1 MIKLYTDVLVVGG
14 GAAGLKAALT
24 AADRGV
30 QVILA
35 VDYPYSG
42 STFYANSPEWGLTC
56 ARDEADVEALY
67 QDIIHASHGCLN
79 PVLARRMAEESRQGF
94 EELKGYGLEFTNSK
108 DIGMVSCFGKTA
120 RGGVLRS
127 RLRLGP
133 NSRWYPGLPLL
144 LW

>member
-42 STFYANSPEWGLTC
+42 STFYANSPE
-56 ARDEADVEALY
+56 
-67 QDIIHASHGCLN
+67 
-79 PVLARRMAEESRQGF
+79 
-94 EELKGYGLEFTNSK
+94 
-108 DIGMVSCFGKTA
+108 
-120 RGGVLRS
+120 
-127 RLRLGP
+127 
-133 NSRWYPGLPLL
+133 
-144 LW
+144 

>member
-42 STFYANSPEWGLTC
+42 STCQFP
-56 ARDEADVEALY
+56 
-67 QDIIHASHGCLN
+67 
-79 PVLARRMAEESRQGF
+79 
-94 EELKGYGLEFTNSK
+94 
-108 DIGMVSCFGKTA
+108 GMGA
-120 RGGVLRS
+120 HLRP
-127 RLRLGP
+127 R
-133 NSRWYPGLPLL
+133 
-144 LW
+144 

>member
-1 MIKLYTDVLVVGG
+1 MGG

-67 QDIIHASHGCLN
+67 QDIIPVSYTHLRKRCSGTGSRSWN
-79 PVLARRMAEESRQGF
+79 PA
-94 EELKGYGLEFTNSK
+94 
-108 DIGMVSCFGKTA
+108 
-120 RGGVLRS
+120 
-127 RLRLGP
+127 
-133 NSRWYPGLPLL
+133 
-144 LW
+144 